1 MTSQHPESV
10 DSPGTACVRPGST
23 LAGTPSG
30 SPRAR
35 PPARLVRGAVWG
47 RLLLTAG
54 TSLGVPGCGVPEI
67 PESTLR
73 ATIERRSFEIVR
85 ERSWMLTSLEAGYA
99 DARGYL
105 WLDGESLSTRGR
117 ELLSA
122 LERAGEEGLD
132 PEAYGV
138 RELRAALD
146 TLPAIPTTD
155 SVGRTRARVDVEI
168 RLSTGL
174 LAFARDLV
182 NGRLD
187 PDEARQDWRIEPEP
201 LPPDLLGRVRDG
213 EGLDELFDSLRPRAP
228 YYDRLVEVL
237 ATLRDVE
244 ARGGWPAVRVRS
256 TPRIGRA
263 ADGIHSLRARLL
275 ASEDSIERTLAGFG
289 GDSNVYDAD
298 LAGAVK
304 RYQSRH
310 GIEPDAVLGPSTVR
324 ELNTPVATRIE
335 SVVLNL
341 DRLRWLPRDLG
352 RSAILVNVAG
362 FEFALLEDHEP
373 RMTMNVIVGRA
384 EWATRVFAA
393 KMDHLVLNPW
403 WNVPQSILASE
414 LLPAARRDPA
424 YLARNGFE
432 VLGGA
437 GAWDGT
443 GTGGA
448 FRGDFRVRQRPG
460 ARNALGR
467 VKFMFPNPYD
477 IYLHDTPDDHLFG
490 RSYRAFS
497 HGCIR
502 LERPLELARHIVERH
517 TSRPVADVDRALEG
531 GRTVTIELERP
542 LDVYVVYLTAWVED
556 EGTSHFY
563 RDIYDRDDVLR
574 GMVALPGPEASTH

>member
-1 MTSQHPESV
+1 MRSHRRESV
-10 DSPGTACVRPGST
+10 DPPGTAGVRPRAKRPGAFACPVEL
-23 LAGTPSG
+23 LAIAILGPGLTSCA
-30 SPRAR
+30 SPA
-35 PPARLVRGAVWG
+35 
-47 RLLLTAG
+47 
-54 TSLGVPGCGVPEI
+54 I

-73 ATIERRSFEIVR
+73 ATLERRSFEIVR
-85 ERSWMLTSLEAGYA
+85 ERAWMLSNLEAGYV
-99 DARGYL
+99 DARDYL
-105 WLDGESLSTRGR
+105 WLDGENLSARGR
-117 ELLSA
+117 ILLSA
-122 LERAGEEGLD
+122 LGRAHDEGLD
-132 PEAYGV
+132 PEAYGL
-138 RELRAALD
+138 RELRVALD

-187 PDEARQDWRIEPEP
+187 PNEARQDWRIEPEP

-228 YYDRLVEVL
+228 YYDRLVEAL

-263 ADGIHSLRARLL
+263 ADGVHSLRVRLL
-275 ASEDSIERTLAGFG
+275 ASEDSTERTLAGFG

-362 FEFALLEDHEP
+362 FEFALLEDHDP
-373 RMTMNVIVGRA
+373 RLSMNVIVGRA
-384 EWATRVFAA
+384 DWATRVFTA
-393 KMDHLVLNPW
+393 KMDHLVLNPY
-403 WNVPQSILASE
+403 WNVPASILASE
-414 LLPAARRDPA
+414 ILPAARRDPG

-432 VLGGA
+432 VLGGVA
-437 GAWDGT
+437 GEGAGT
-443 GTGGA
+443 GLDGLGGL
-448 FRGDFRVRQRPG
+448 RVRQRPG
-460 ARNALGR
+460 SRNALGR

-502 LERPLELARHIVERH
+502 LERPLELARHVVAHH
-517 TSRPVADVDRALEG
+517 TSRPAGDVDRVLEG
-531 GRTVTIELERP
+531 GRTVAIELERP
-542 LDVYVVYLTAWVED
+542 LDVYVVYLTTWVD
-556 EGTSHFY
+556 DDGTIHFY

-574 GMVALPGPEASTH
+574 SMVAIAGPEGSTH